1 MTNSPRIHPQATVET
16 DHKSI
21 GEGAIVDA
29 YAILRKSVVLGKN
42 VVVHPHVVI
51 EANVEI
57 GDGVEIFPYAY
68 VGKLPKG
75 AGALARVPEIKGGTY
90 VGASSSTGPH
100 AVIYQ
105 NVQIG
110 ENCLI
115 GDTASIRE
123 ACRIGK
129 AVAVGRRVTLS
140 YAVVLHDRVKIM
152 DHGWL
157 GDNQTIGEG
166 AFTSGLVGM
175 TNDNAM
181 GRNGY
186 DELQIQ
192 GPSFGANSRIGAG
205 AQILPNIKIG
215 NGAIVA
221 AGAVVT
227 HDVDVAQT
235 LVGIPARPRRSS

>member
-1 MTNSPRIHPQATVET
+1 MTNSAKIHPQAIVET
-16 DHKSI
+16 DHKLI
-21 GEGAIVDA
+21 GEGTIVDA
-29 YAILRKSVVLGKN
+29 YAILRKGVVLGKN

-57 GDGVEIFPYAY
+57 GDGVEIFPCAY
-68 VGKLPKG
+68 IGKLPKG
-75 AGALARVPEIKGGTY
+75 AGALARIPEIKGGTC
-90 VGASSSTGPH
+90 VGANSSVGPH

-105 NVQIG
+105 DVQIG

-115 GDTASIRE
+115 GDAASIRE

-129 AVAVGRRVTLS
+129 AVVVGRHVTLN

-152 DHGWL
+152 DHSWL
-157 GDNQTIGEG
+157 GGNQTIGEG
-166 AFTSGLVGM
+166 AFISGLVGM

-181 GRNGY
+181 GRDGY

-192 GPSFGANSRIGAG
+192 GPSIGANARIGAG
-205 AQILPNIKIG
+205 AQILPNINIG

-227 HDVDVAQT
+227 HDVDDAQT
-235 LVGIPARPRRSS
+235 VVGIPAKPRRSS